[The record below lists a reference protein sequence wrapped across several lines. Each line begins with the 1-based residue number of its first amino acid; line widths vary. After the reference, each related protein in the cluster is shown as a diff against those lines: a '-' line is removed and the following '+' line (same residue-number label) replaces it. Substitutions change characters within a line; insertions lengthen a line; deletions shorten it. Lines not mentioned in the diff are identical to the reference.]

1 MTNDIEQKAF
11 IEIRDHVH
19 QVALKASYANFYVE
33 KMNEMLKNDHRIVY
47 NYMKQQPTF
56 LNTVEYGVV
65 NPNQSVASEIRKD
78 LSLYSGGNSELVNE
92 YMSNTEFIENVT
104 KAHEYK
110 REIVNDVVHLEETLV
125 NNRFP
130 SEQRGVAVIL
140 HKAEHDQYKV
150 FETSSEDFNKEL
162 RKDLSELVRHE
173 PFQKSQ
179 EEIERDRQ
187 ALEAQKRKQ
196 MEIRKQN
203 ELARK
208 QQEYDEKNGRNTT
221 DVDLNELDNRTSLEK
236 QNAGIYAPESP
247 VEDLEFAIGDY
258 HESLREGDSK
268 YRESQVDEIS
278 FNLGALGYNVDS
290 IQYKETKFKLLS
302 GNYSKDEQE
311 FRSQFIAD
319 AKQSRMTQEQRESQE
334 YSSRWENEKVSYGNL
349 EDVLVGKE
357 RYEWN
362 KNQEVNKMDVLL
374 KDNPILSENEGF
386 KNVYKAVQENE
397 FKGRHEIERI
407 LEAVNLPQVD
417 SNVIDSLNEI
427 NYQSHVLQQ
436 HFNYAHDY
444 ERTQTLKDTRT
455 WEVDQLSKEN
465 GSLTEEVQSL
475 KKEISDMKDLHEK
488 RVNELLKKVESL
500 EKDNDRLTQEKEEMK
515 PRRSLFSLE
524 R

>member
-1 MTNDIEQKAF
+1 
-11 IEIRDHVH
+11 
-19 QVALKASYANFYVE
+19 
-33 KMNEMLKNDHRIVY
+33 
-47 NYMKQQPTF
+47 
-56 LNTVEYGVV
+56 
-65 NPNQSVASEIRKD
+65 
-78 LSLYSGGNSELVNE
+78 
-92 YMSNTEFIENVT
+92 
-104 KAHEYK
+104 
-110 REIVNDVVHLEETLV
+110 
-125 NNRFP
+125 
-130 SEQRGVAVIL
+130 
-140 HKAEHDQYKV
+140 
-150 FETSSEDFNKEL
+150 
-162 RKDLSELVRHE
+162 
-173 PFQKSQ
+173 
-179 EEIERDRQ
+179 
-187 ALEAQKRKQ
+187 
-196 MEIRKQN
+196 
-203 ELARK
+203 
-208 QQEYDEKNGRNTT
+208 
-221 DVDLNELDNRTSLEK
+221 
-236 QNAGIYAPESP
+236 
-247 VEDLEFAIGDY
+247 
-258 HESLREGDSK
+258 
-268 YRESQVDEIS
+268 
-278 FNLGALGYNVDS
+278 
-290 IQYKETKFKLLS
+290 
-302 GNYSKDEQE
+302 
-311 FRSQFIAD
+311 
-319 AKQSRMTQEQRESQE
+319 MTQEQRESQE

-436 HFNYAHDY
+436 
-444 ERTQTLKDTRT
+444 QTLKDTRT